1 MTLGRDGEY
10 FQKLQNQCD
19 IKVKTAGAY
28 YFFNIDVIV
37 FPFEHQGPVKER
49 LSNPY
54 SSVFSNLMQIW
65 RDDLFN
71 IGVDSIKTLCY
82 IT

>member
-1 MTLGRDGEY
+1 MGSISKNYKISVTS
-10 FQKLQNQCD
+10 KLIQQALT
-19 IKVKTAGAY
+19 I
-28 YFFNIDVIV
+28 FFNIDVIV

-54 SSVFSNLMQIW
+54 SSVFSNLMQICH
-65 RDDLFN
+65 DDLFN